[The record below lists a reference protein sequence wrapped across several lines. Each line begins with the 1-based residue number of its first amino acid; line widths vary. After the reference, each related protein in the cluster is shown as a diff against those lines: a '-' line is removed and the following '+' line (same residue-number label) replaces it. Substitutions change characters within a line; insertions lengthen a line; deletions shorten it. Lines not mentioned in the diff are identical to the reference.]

1 MIIVLAGNTCT
12 GKKTVT
18 KLLSQQT
25 GIKAIPV
32 GDFRR
37 FHKDESLAW
46 EAFVRLLRAL
56 DTPSTAPDDSVILT
70 GVKHDRELWALLET
84 QSFKHLTV
92 VKLEAPLEILRE
104 RLAKR
109 LRPTEN
115 LEVLYERML
124 VPGQEWAAQLP
135 AHIVFDTSKLSAEEI
150 AQRVRQI
157 VTNSSEQTQKSAP
170 TSNMP

>member
-1 MIIVLAGNTCT
+1 MIIVLAGNNCT
-12 GKKTVT
+12 GKKTVA

-32 GDFRR
+32 GEFRR
-37 FHKDESLAW
+37 FHKVESLAW

-70 GVKHDRELWALLET
+70 GVKHDRELWSLLQTE
-84 QSFKHLTV
+84 SFNHLAV
-92 VKLEAPLEILRE
+92 MKLEAPLETLRE
-104 RLAKR
+104 RLAKH
-109 LRPTEN
+109 LRPNEN

-135 AHIVFDTSKLSAEEI
+135 AHTVFDTSKLSAEEI
-150 AQRVRQI
+150 VQRVRQFL
-157 VTNSSEQTQKSAP
+157 TGSSGQTQESAAS
-170 TSNMP
+170 SNTL